1 MKKFVAVLSAAAML
15 ATLAACGSTAATTST
30 ATSSADTAA
39 STSSEAAAADDTA
52 KSYKIAVVQQLDHAS
67 LDEIRTAVEAELDA
81 KAAEK
86 GITIEYKDF
95 NGQNDATT
103 LNQIGTQV
111 VSDGYD
117 AVVPIATLAAQCMA
131 NACAEDQIPVVYAAI
146 SDPAAAD
153 LTGLDY
159 VTGTSDALNTQ
170 FILDMMLAINP
181 DVKTVG
187 LLYSNSEANS
197 TTPIAEAKA
206 YLDEKGIAYVEGTGN
221 TNDEIMSA
229 AANMV
234 GKADAVFTP
243 TDNVVMAAAAAV
255 SETLTEAGIPFY
267 TGADSFVTAG
277 AFATCGVNYT
287 ELGTYTADMVLDIL
301 ESGNVPEYHVMDGGI
316 ITVNTETAAALGIV
330 FTPTDNVVMAAA
342 AAVSET
348 LTEAGI
354 PFYTGADS
362 FVTAGAFATCGV
374 NYTEL
379 GTYTADMVLD
389 ILESGNVPEYHVMDG
404 GIITVNTETAAALGI
419 DYAAFSDMASQVVE
433 VTTQQ

>member
-1 MKKFVAVLSAAAML
+1 MKKFVAVLSAAAMM
-15 ATLAACGSTAATTST
+15 TSLAACGSTADTTST
-30 ATSSADTAA
+30 AASSDAAVSTESTAA
-39 STSSEAAAADDTA
+39 ETTTDA

-117 AVVPIATLAAQCMA
+117 AIIPIATLAAQCMA
-131 NACAEDQIPVVYAAI
+131 TAAESTKTPVIYAAI

-153 LTGLDY
+153 LTDIDY

-170 FILDMMLAINP
+170 SIMDMMFAVQP
-181 DVKTVG
+181 DIQTVG

-206 YLDEKGIAYVEGTGN
+206 YLDAKGIAYVEKTGN
-221 TNDEIMSA
+221 TNDEIMTA
-229 AANMV
+229 ASSMV
-234 GKADAVFTP
+234 GQVDAVFTP

-255 SETLTEAGIPFY
+255 SETLTKGGIPFY

-287 ELGTYTADMVLDIL
+287 ELGTYTADMALDIL
-301 ESGNVPEYHVMDGGI
+301 ETGIVPEYHVMDGGI
-316 ITVNTETAAALGIV
+316 ITVNTETAAALDLDYSA
-330 FTPTDNVVMAAA
+330 FND
-342 AAVSET
+342 
-348 LTEAGI
+348 LAG
-354 PFYTGADS
+354 T
-362 FVTAGAFATCGV
+362 
-374 NYTEL
+374 
-379 GTYTADMVLD
+379 
-389 ILESGNVPEYHVMDG
+389 
-404 GIITVNTETAAALGI
+404 
-419 DYAAFSDMASQVVE
+419 VVE
-433 VTTQQ
+433 VETTAE

>member
-1 MKKFVAVLSAAAML
+1 MKKFIAVMTAAAML
-15 ATLAACGSTAATTST
+15 TSLSACGASASTASSAAESTASSAAADSTTGSTADATT
-30 ATSSADTAA
+30 
-39 STSSEAAAADDTA
+39 
-52 KSYKIAVVQQLDHAS
+52 YKVAIVQQLDHAS
-67 LDEIRTAVEAELDA
+67 LDEIRTAIEAELDA

-117 AVVPIATLAAQCMA
+117 AVIPIATLAAQCMA
-131 NACAEDQIPVVYAAI
+131 TACESTKTPVIYAAI

-153 LTGLDY
+153 LTDIDY

-170 FILDMMLAINP
+170 SIMDMIFAVQP
-181 DVKTVG
+181 EAKTIG

-206 YLDEKGIAYVEGTGN
+206 YLDAKGIAYVEKTGN
-221 TNDEIMSA
+221 TNDEIMTA
-229 AANMV
+229 ASSMV
-234 GKADAVFTP
+234 GQVDAVFTP

-255 SETLTEAGIPFY
+255 SETLTKGGIPFY

-301 ESGNVPEYHVMDGGI
+301 ETGVVP
-316 ITVNTETAAALGIV
+316 T
-330 FTPTDNVVMAAA
+330 
-342 AAVSET
+342 
-348 LTEAGI
+348 
-354 PFYTGADS
+354 
-362 FVTAGAFATCGV
+362 
-374 NYTEL
+374 
-379 GTYTADMVLD
+379 
-389 ILESGNVPEYHVMDG
+389 YHVMDG

-419 DYAAFSDMASQVVE
+419 DYSAFNDLAGQVVE
-433 VTTQQ
+433 VTTAE

>member
-1 MKKFVAVLSAAAML
+1 MKKFVAVLSAAAMM
-15 ATLAACGSTAATTST
+15 TSLAACGSTADTTST
-30 ATSSADTAA
+30 AASSSAAVSTESTAA
-39 STSSEAAAADDTA
+39 EATTDA

-117 AVVPIATLAAQCMA
+117 AVIPIATLAAQCMA
-131 NACAEDQIPVVYAAI
+131 TACESTKTPVIYAAI

-153 LTGLDY
+153 LTDIDY

-170 FILDMMLAINP
+170 SIMDMIFAVQP
-181 DVKTVG
+181 EAKTIG

-206 YLDEKGIAYVEGTGN
+206 YLDAKGIAYVEKTGN
-221 TNDEIMSA
+221 TNDEIMT
-229 AANMV
+229 AANALV
-234 GKADAVFTP
+234 GQVDAVFTP

-255 SETLTEAGIPFY
+255 SETLTNAGIPFY

-287 ELGTYTADMVLDIL
+287 ELGTYTADMALDIL
-301 ESGNVPEYHVMDGGI
+301 E
-316 ITVNTETAAALGIV
+316 
-330 FTPTDNVVMAAA
+330 
-342 AAVSET
+342 
-348 LTEAGI
+348 
-354 PFYTGADS
+354 TG
-362 FVTAGAFATCGV
+362 T
-374 NYTEL
+374 
-379 GTYTADMVLD
+379 
-389 ILESGNVPEYHVMDG
+389 VPEYHVMDG

-419 DYAAFSDMASQVVE
+419 DYSAFNKLAGKVVE
-433 VTTQQ
+433 VTTAE